1 MDAMVRA
8 LETAN
13 DILTAGILITSAALL
28 LYSLTYNLRDRVART
43 FSLILAY
50 LTIVYLGDLAA
61 GTSSTLSGAGNWLRL
76 QWLGIA
82 FIPVGHLH
90 LADALLA
97 TTGRPS
103 RGRRRL
109 SIRLLYGLAAGFVL
123 LAVFSD
129 LLVHGPAQDFP
140 ALAPHLS
147 PGPLFWLFVLYSAG
161 ATLTAALLVWRAYQ
175 RCLTATT
182 RRRMS
187 YLLIAS
193 LAPALGSFPYWLLGT
208 SAVPPAVLFWSASIL
223 INVLVAGLIT
233 VMAYTVAFFGVNQP
247 DRVVKSRLL
256 QWLLRGPV
264 VCSTVLMVV
273 VLIGRYGRLVG
284 LRENVA
290 VPFFLVGTLLL
301 LQFLITLFRIPLE
314 RLLVRGQGQEDVR
327 RLNKLADRLLTTSD
341 MQQFLESVLAA
352 VCEQLRISTAFVAA
366 VGKNDLELQATVGP
380 DKLTALP
387 EDLPPLALPLNSN
400 GGAGPAEIFVWGGYW
415 IMPLRSRP
423 DSEVIGLLG
432 LQARTPAPVF
442 EPDEKELLEKLSGS
456 IAAALEDRRLQREVF
471 ASVDR
476 ILPEIEAIQR
486 LRAAARYSGAAVL
499 TSARDL
505 PPDVDL
511 AQVVKDAL
519 THYWGGPR
527 LTDSPL
533 MRFKVVEKTVR
544 DHDGNA
550 VNALRAVLRE
560 AIERTR
566 PEGERRFTPDWML
579 YNLLEMKFLEGRKVR
594 QVAARLAL
602 SEADLYRKQK
612 VAIERVARA
621 IESMERTASRPDSRA
636 DTSSQEPPAGG
647 SG

>member
-1 MDAMVRA
+1 MAAVIRA

-50 LTIVYLGDLAA
+50 LTIVYLCDLAA
-61 GTSSTLSGAGNWLRL
+61 GTSSTLSGPGNWLRL

-109 SIRLLYGLAAGFVL
+109 SIRVLYGLAAGFVL

-129 LLVHGPAQDFP
+129 LLVHGPAQHFP

-147 PGPLFWLFVLYSAG
+147 PGPLFWLFVLYFAG
-161 ATLTAALLVWRAYQ
+161 ATLAAALLVWRAYQ

-187 YLLIAS
+187 YLLFAS

-208 SAVPPAVLFWSASIL
+208 SAVPPAFLFWSASL
-223 INVLVAGLIT
+223 VINVFVAGLIT
-233 VMAYTVAFFGVNQP
+233 LMAYTVAFFGVNQP
-247 DRVVKSRLL
+247 DRVVKGRLL

-264 VCSTVLMVV
+264 VASTVLMVV
-273 VLIGRYGRLVG
+273 VLIGRYGPRIG
-284 LRENVA
+284 LHENVA
-290 VPFFLVGTLLL
+290 VPFFLVGTLMI
-301 LQFLITLFRIPLE
+301 LQFLITLFRLPLE
-314 RLLVRGQGQEDVR
+314 RLLVHGNGQEDVR
-327 RLNKLADRLLTTSD
+327 RLHKLADRLLTTSD

-366 VGKNDLELQATVGP
+366 VSKNDLELQATVGP
-380 DKLTALP
+380 DELTALP
-387 EDLPPLALPLNSN
+387 EDLPPLALPFNSN
-400 GGAGPAEIFVWGGYW
+400 GRAGPAEIFVWGAYW
-415 IMPLRSRP
+415 LMPLRSQP
-423 DSEVIGLLG
+423 ESEVIGLLG
-432 LQARTPAPVF
+432 LQARTPTPVF
-442 EPDEKELLEKLSGS
+442 DPDEKVLLEKLAER

-476 ILPEIEAIQR
+476 ILPEIEEIQR
-486 LRAAARYSGAAVL
+486 LRAAARYSGADAL
-499 TSARDL
+499 TSAQDL

-533 MRFKVVEKTVR
+533 MRLKVVEKTLR

-566 PEGERRFTPDWML
+566 PEGERRFTPEWML

-594 QVAARLAL
+594 QVASRLAL

-621 IESMERTASRPDSRA
+621 IEAMELTASRH
-636 DTSSQEPPAGG
+636 DTQAETPPEETPERG
-647 SG
+647 